1 MHKFILSIILTF
13 IFIFGIH
20 LPISANDDNKPN
32 SLNDYFHQCLKK
44 LHLPEAEQMCDTLL
58 WMAQKA
64 GNSKM
69 ELNAARLKL
78 DFYYFSSDED
88 HITNQLELV
97 KKMCKVYGDPESYYF
112 SWGNRLITFYIIH
125 NQMNIALYEVNKMM
139 KEAQQEDYK
148 PGIAECFRSFAI
160 IYQTQSAYQLA
171 VEYFQKEIDIY
182 EKENIV
188 NHNLPVEYSSLAQCA
203 IKLGWTD
210 IAQKAIEKGEKHI
223 EKGNSYQVF
232 TILKAKLYLYL
243 HQNAFNQAWD
253 VLKKMA
259 KICNE
264 DKEMQKFIDG
274 LYDGQFLY
282 YQATKQYDK
291 ALAFIDTLTTIE
303 PYCSSAYSNNS
314 LHMEKGNIFWETKQ
328 YFDAAK
334 AYREYIEGIDTLTTQ
349 SLQSAISE
357 FNAILNVELLQK
369 EKGELL
375 LDVQKKQLY
384 VTYVIIG
391 FMFVLLLVGWY
402 FYIRIYRLNGKLK
415 TSEVELRNAKTK
427 AEQSSIMK
435 SEFINN
441 MSHEIR
447 TPLNSIVG
455 FSQVLS
461 ESNDKPEM
469 KEYADII
476 TKNSSDLL
484 RLIHDVLDLS
494 SLDQSEDIPYNIPDD
509 INNSCNESIALA
521 SEFVKNGVELQFAP
535 SCLNLIINTNPN
547 MVTKILT
554 QLLHNAAK
562 FTNQG
567 KITLDYVVA
576 DKQIIYS
583 VTDTGIGIPEDKQE
597 YIFERFAKINNFSQG
612 TGLGL
617 SLCKL
622 IAEKLGGNLAV
633 DKNYTGGCRFIL
645 ALPYSPFTLA

>member
-1 MHKFILSIILTF
+1 
-13 IFIFGIH
+13 
-20 LPISANDDNKPN
+20 
-32 SLNDYFHQCLKK
+32 
-44 LHLPEAEQMCDTLL
+44 
-58 WMAQKA
+58 
-64 GNSKM
+64 
-69 ELNAARLKL
+69 
-78 DFYYFSSDED
+78 
-88 HITNQLELV
+88 
-97 KKMCKVYGDPESYYF
+97 
-112 SWGNRLITFYIIH
+112 
-125 NQMNIALYEVNKMM
+125 
-139 KEAQQEDYK
+139 
-148 PGIAECFRSFAI
+148 
-160 IYQTQSAYQLA
+160 
-171 VEYFQKEIDIY
+171 
-182 EKENIV
+182 
-188 NHNLPVEYSSLAQCA
+188 
-203 IKLGWTD
+203 
-210 IAQKAIEKGEKHI
+210 
-223 EKGNSYQVF
+223 
-232 TILKAKLYLYL
+232 
-243 HQNAFNQAWD
+243 
-253 VLKKMA
+253 
-259 KICNE
+259 
-264 DKEMQKFIDG
+264 
-274 LYDGQFLY
+274 
-282 YQATKQYDK
+282 
-291 ALAFIDTLTTIE
+291 
-303 PYCSSAYSNNS
+303 
-314 LHMEKGNIFWETKQ
+314 MEKGNIFWETKQ

-494 SLDQSEDIPYNIPDD
+494 SFDQSEDIPYNIPDD